1 MLDLLFDEHRNVMVE
16 WRRDYNVHLAEFFI
30 TLQEVVTLLKD
41 LENAKLMVSVDV
53 GDEDD
58 FELQKSIV
66 YALLVTKMVIQLSV
80 ASFRAVH

>member
-1 MLDLLFDEHRNVMVE
+1 MLDLLFDEHRNVVVE